1 MQTVTKPADIAA
13 LEASLGH
20 PLPDV
25 YRDLLT
31 SVGFGRLDD
40 GRTVYHPN
48 EIADLYAHHFEG
60 DDDLF
65 NLYFP
70 IGCDESEQTIWL
82 VDVSLGK
89 VATIYHDTHP
99 DDYSDE
105 NWLPP
110 QQWRALDRSI

>member
-1 MQTVTKPADIAA
+1 MQTVIEPADIPA

-20 PLPDV
+20 PLPDA

-31 SVGFGRLDD
+31 SFGFGRLDD
-40 GRTVYHPN
+40 GRTVYHPS
-48 EIADLYAHHFEG
+48 EIADLYSHHFEG

-65 NLYFP
+65 NCYFP

-82 VDVSLGK
+82 VDVASGN

-99 DDYSDE
+99 DDYPDE
-105 NWLPP
+105 DWMV
-110 QQWRALDRSI
+110 QRQWRSLERSV